1 MSAPEIQ
8 ELVSQADRARRRG
21 EMSEAV
27 RLYEQ
32 VLAQDPG
39 DEAVQRKLANVR
51 ENLQPSELAALQ
63 LARAT
68 AASTEPS
75 APQLRPMT
83 PEQEG
88 ERLFALGDFAGAA
101 AAYRRALRDKPDSE
115 LIRERLVELFQ
126 LAQAAPRNSTT
137 DQALPRDP
145 TQKLQALL
153 DRISARKKV
162 NVG

>member
-1 MSAPEIQ
+1 MSDAATA

-32 VLAQDPG
+32 ALAQTPD
-39 DEAVQRKLANVR
+39 DETLQRKLAHVR

-63 LARAT
+63 QAAL
-68 AASTEPS
+68 AASVQRPV
-75 APQLRPMT
+75 PQLAPST

-88 ERLFALGDFAGAA
+88 ERLFSLGDFAGAA

-137 DQALPRDP
+137 DKALPRDP
-145 TQKLQALL
+145 QQRLQALL
-153 DRISARKKV
+153 DRIAARKKIH
-162 NVG
+162 VG

>member
-1 MSAPEIQ
+1 MSDPATQ

-32 VLAQDPG
+32 ALAQDPG
-39 DEAVQRKLANVR
+39 DEVVQRKLANVR

-68 AASTEPS
+68 ASAAEP
-75 APQLRPMT
+75 PPPLKPMT

-88 ERLFALGDFAGAA
+88 ERLFALGDFGGAA

-126 LAQAAPRNSTT
+126 LAQAAPRNSST
-137 DQALPRDP
+137 DQALPKDP
-145 TQKLQALL
+145 TLKLQALL